1 MVITLFIIVLLC
13 YHNEVQKWKK
23 QYLRYCQETMDY
35 VYIIIGKTCEKKNMW
50 YTYWCLVGNEG
61 MIHNNYQ

>member
-1 MVITLFIIVLLC
+1 MVITLFIIVLFC

-35 VYIIIGKTCEKKNMW
+35 VYIIIGKTCEKK
-50 YTYWCLVGNEG
+50 TRGILTGA
-61 MIHNNYQ
+61 